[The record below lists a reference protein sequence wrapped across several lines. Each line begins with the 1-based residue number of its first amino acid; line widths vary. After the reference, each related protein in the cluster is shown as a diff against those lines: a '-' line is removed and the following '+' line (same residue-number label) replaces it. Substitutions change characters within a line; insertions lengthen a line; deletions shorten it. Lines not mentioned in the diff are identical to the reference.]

1 MKENID
7 LKPLAR
13 DGDALLAALGRG
25 EMAAARS
32 KEHFL
37 YILASNERFQL
48 FSHTAGAAS
57 GGKKSFPIDEKH
69 RAVVKKLAHMADALY
84 AIDFDADMDIFGVMA
99 SAEEA
104 VCALSMEF
112 GAGGDAEITFAIPG
126 EDAEDI

>member
-1 MKENID
+1 MKEHID

-13 DGDALLAALGRG
+13 DGDALLAALDRR

-32 KEHFL
+32 GEHFL
-37 YILASNERFQL
+37 YILASNESFRL

-69 RAVVKKLAHMADALY
+69 RAVVKKLAHTADALY
-84 AIDFDADMDIFGVMA
+84 AIGFDADMDIFGVMA

-104 VCALSMEF
+104 ICTASMEC
-112 GAGGDAEITFAIPG
+112 GAGGDDDITFAIPG
-126 EDAEDI
+126 EDA

>member
-1 MKENID
+1 MKEKIA

-13 DGDALLAALGRG
+13 EGDALLAALDRG
-25 EMAAARS
+25 ELAALRS

-37 YILASNERFQL
+37 YILASNKRFRL

-69 RAVVKKLAHMADALY
+69 RAVVKKLANTADALY
-84 AIDFDADMDIFGVMA
+84 AIGFDADMDIFGVMA

-104 VCALSMEF
+104 VCALSMEL
-112 GAGGDAEITFAIPG
+112 GAGGDGDITFAVPG
-126 EDAEDI
+126 EDV

>member
-1 MKENID
+1 MRENID

-13 DGDALLAALGRG
+13 DGDALLAALDRG
-25 EMAAARS
+25 EMAVLRS
-32 KEHFL
+32 EEHFL
-37 YILASNERFQL
+37 YILASNECFRF

-69 RAVVKKLAHMADALY
+69 RAVVKKLANTADALY
-84 AIDFDADMDIFGVMA
+84 AIGFDADMDIFGVMA

-112 GAGGDAEITFAIPG
+112 GTGGDGDITFAIPG
-126 EDAEDI
+126 EDA